1 MQCVF
6 RLCRK
11 PGGLDLARF
20 GGHVTAHGCTFCP
33 CPCPLSL
40 RRGAEF
46 GPGGGLGR
54 HHGPPERRN
63 GGRIGQRG
71 RRGPPGTRAARFA
84 RLALCATLWAW
95 PCKECGGLC
104 YQRGATFPAVTG
116 GGCAGT
122 ARAPAGPG
130 SGAGGPPPRW
140 RPTRRAHRMPPQTE
154 APFCGAKRHCFRR
167 RWGHKAFSAGCRTAA
182 EKPLSVAPPRRGHE
196 VQGFALAAGQAST

>member
-1 MQCVF
+1 MHASAAMKQRTVA
-6 RLCRK
+6 
-11 PGGLDLARF
+11 PSAR
-20 GGHVTAHGCTFCP
+20 ALPALCP
-33 CPCPLSL
+33 C
-40 RRGAEF
+40 
-46 GPGGGLGR
+46 GGGPNSAPVAALAATMAPR
-54 HHGPPERRN
+54 S
-63 GGRIGQRG
+63 GGTAAESASGEEG
-71 RRGPPGTRAARFA
+71 GPPGTRAARFA
-84 RLALCATLWAW
+84 RPVRSAALWAW

-167 RWGHKAFSAGCRTAA
+167 RWGHKAFAAGCRTAA

-196 VQGFALAAGQAST
+196 VQGLALVAGRAST

>member
-1 MQCVF
+1 MAATMAP
-6 RLCRK
+6 RS
-11 PGGLDLARF
+11 GGTAAESASGEE
-20 GGHVTAHGCTFCP
+20 GG
-33 CPCPLSL
+33 PL
-40 RRGAEF
+40 E
-46 GPGGGLGR
+46 
-54 HHGPPERRN
+54 HGPPALQGWRSA
-63 GGRIGQRG
+63 
-71 RRGPPGTRAARFA
+71 PP
-84 RLALCATLWAW
+84 LWAW

-167 RWGHKAFSAGCRTAA
+167 RWGHKAFPAGCRTAA
-182 EKPLSVAPPRRGHE
+182 EKPLSVPPPRRGHE